1 MGRLS
6 QTQYILRRTPERVR
20 ITRHAHPLRGRE
32 LDVLMDGAQCLVVRL
47 DNGTSM
53 RIPRA
58 WTDADGVAAEPQDL
72 TVFTTE
78 SLRRVLDLADAF
90 LRRA

>member
-1 MGRLS
+1 M
-6 QTQYILRRTPERVR
+6 R

-32 LDVLMDGAQCLVVRL
+32 FDVVIDGNKCIAIRL
-47 DNGTSM
+47 EDGTSM

-58 WTDADGVAAEPQDL
+58 WTDADGLVAETGEL

-78 SLRRVLDLADAF
+78 SLRQALELTAAF
-90 LRRA
+90 LQRA